1 MREFIITSYTV
12 WLAKHEVGCFARLSS
27 HVHDHEHE
35 KHWKI
40 KKKKKGGKETK
51 RLSKKGSYYYSVCM
65 VDLLPDPQERL

>member
-40 KKKKKGGKETK
+40 KKKKVERKQNDCQ
-51 RLSKKGSYYYSVCM
+51 KKGSYYYSICM